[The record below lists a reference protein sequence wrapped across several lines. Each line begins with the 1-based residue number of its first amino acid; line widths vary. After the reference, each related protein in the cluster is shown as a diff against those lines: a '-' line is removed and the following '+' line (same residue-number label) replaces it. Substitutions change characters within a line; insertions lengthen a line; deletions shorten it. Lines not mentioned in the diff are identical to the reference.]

1 MTNENNA
8 VKSKQGMRRNRK
20 ATAIRSWIS
29 LCAIVLSVLFCF
41 AGCQM
46 LHADINTNSAALTI
60 SDYVL
65 RIVSATGDRHNMNIR
80 YSLQKKNGSPIDP
93 ETHFETLSSMP
104 RQNAGGHVS
113 YSVSDDGTCI
123 WIDEQ
128 WSSASSQKEGQPYTL
143 TLKNLILGQEQSG
156 GVVQGEWTMAFQADL
171 VDETIELLHDKINID
186 TAKQPFQLSSIQL
199 SPVGLHI
206 EMLVPDADIQKIA
219 DDFSITIVSRDGKVV
234 SLPDMTQSI
243 NGAKRKDGCYS
254 ASCQLSFPEA
264 MALSSIRD
272 VVICGQAIS
281 VNNLY

>member
-1 MTNENNA
+1 MRNANNA
-8 VKSKQGMRRNRK
+8 AKSKQALRRNRK

-41 AGCQM
+41 AGCQL
-46 LHADINTNSAALTI
+46 LHAHIGAHSAALTI

-80 YSLQKKNGSPIDP
+80 YSLQHKNGSPIDP
-93 ETHFETLSSMP
+93 ETHFESLSSMP

-128 WSSASSQKEGQPYTL
+128 WSSASSQKEGQHYTL
-143 TLKNLILGQEQSG
+143 TLKNLVLGQEQSG
-156 GVVQGEWTMAFQADL
+156 DDIQGEWTMAFQADL
-171 VDETIELLHDKINID
+171 VDEIIELLHDKINND

-206 EMLVPDADIQKIA
+206 EMLVPDADIQKMA
-219 DDFSITIVSRDGKVV
+219 DGFSITIVSRDGRII
-234 SLPDMTQSI
+234 SLPDRTQSI
-243 NGAKRKDGCYS
+243 NGAKQRDGCYS

-264 MALSSIRD
+264 MALSNIRD

-281 VNNLY
+281 VNNVY

>member
-1 MTNENNA
+1 MTNANNA
-8 VKSKQGMRRNRK
+8 VKSKQALRRNRE

-46 LHADINTNSAALTI
+46 LHADINTNYAVLTI

-80 YSLQKKNGSPIDP
+80 YSLQHKNGSPIDP

-104 RQNAGGHVS
+104 RQSAGGHVS

-128 WSSASSQKEGQPYTL
+128 WSSASSQKEGQHYTL
-143 TLKNLILGQEQSG
+143 SLKNLVLGQDQSG
-156 GVVQGEWTMAFQADL
+156 DAIQGEWTMAFQADL
-171 VDETIELLHDKINID
+171 VDKTIELLPEKINVE

-206 EMLVPDADIQKIA
+206 EMLVPDADIQKMA
-219 DDFSITIVSRDGKVV
+219 DGFFITIVSRDGKVV
-234 SLPDMTQSI
+234 SLPDMAQSV

-254 ASCQLSFPEA
+254 ASCQLSFPET
-264 MALSSIRD
+264 MALSNIRD

-281 VNNLY
+281 VNNVY